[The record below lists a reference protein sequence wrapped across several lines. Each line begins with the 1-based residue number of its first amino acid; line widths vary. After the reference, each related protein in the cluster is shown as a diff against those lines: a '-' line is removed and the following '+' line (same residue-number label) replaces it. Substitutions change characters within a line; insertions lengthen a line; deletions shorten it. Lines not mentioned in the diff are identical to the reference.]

1 MGIEY
6 IMRNLRWIGGKTLIN
21 YYIIETVAIIIVTEL
36 FIFFEV
42 QDTPKS
48 WSFFINIDIV
58 EVYQQAL

>member
-1 MGIEY
+1 MK
-6 IMRNLRWIGGKTLIN
+6 NLQLTGGVILIN

-58 EVYQQAL
+58 

>member
-1 MGIEY
+1 
-6 IMRNLRWIGGKTLIN
+6 MRNLRWIGGKTLIN